1 MKFTIK
7 RILPIAAIAAAS
19 IVGTPAIAAGMA
31 DHFKNK
37 TLVILIPYGPGGT
50 YDKYGFAF
58 SKHLGKHIPGKP
70 TVILQHMPGAGGAK
84 AMNYAYNVM
93 QKQGYNMIVPLDNTV
108 VNQLLRP
115 KRMRYKADKFT
126 WLGSSN
132 QTNVVMVVRT
142 DTGVKTIM
150 DMRNIEVIGAASGKS
165 SSAYINPKLIFALLG
180 LKGRMVT
187 GYKGSSRGNLAIEQ
201 GEAQMAAVNWLA
213 WSAKVP
219 HWFTGDKPFAKAII
233 QVGAFKDPD
242 LPDVPM
248 LSDLV
253 KPEDRPLVAFMSS
266 AGALGRG
273 LAVPPGVPKKVI
285 ATLRKAYDAM
295 NADPDFAAAL
305 KKRKLRLIPS
315 DGETI
320 QKIVAKALISSTPEV
335 IARVRKIIF
344 GTGGT

>member
-1 MKFTIK
+1 MISTIK
-7 RILPIAAIAAAS
+7 NILPMAVIAA
-19 IVGTPAIAAGMA
+19 VGLGANPAIAAGMA
-31 DHFKNK
+31 DHFKDK
-37 TLVILIPYGPGGT
+37 TITILIPYGPGGT
-50 YDKYGFAF
+50 YDKYGHTF
-58 SKHLGKHIPGKP
+58 SRHLGKHIPGKP

-132 QTNVVMVVRT
+132 QTNVVMVVRS
-142 DTGVKTIM
+142 DTGVRTLM
-150 DMRNIEVIGAASGKS
+150 DMKNIEVIGAASGKS
-165 SSAYINPKLIFALLG
+165 SSAYINPKLIFGLLG

-219 HWFTGDKPFAKAII
+219 HWFTGDKPFARAIV
-233 QVGAFKDPD
+233 QVGAFTDPD

-253 KPEDRPLVAFMSS
+253 KPEDKPLVAFMSS

-273 LAVPPGVPKKVI
+273 LALPPGVDKKI
-285 ATLRKAYDAM
+285 ITTLRKAYDGM
-295 NADPDFAAAL
+295 NADKAFAAEL
-305 KKRKLRLIPS
+305 KKRKLRLIAS
-315 DGETI
+315 RGETI
-320 QKIVAKALISSTPEV
+320 QKLVAKALKSSTPEV
-335 IARVRKIIF
+335 VARVRKIIF
-344 GTGGT
+344 GGGS